1 MIRGRKRYF
10 CPNCR
15 VNPKFSFLLELPVA
29 EIESIF
35 HHPSISFCYTC
46 GNKICR
52 EDNIAVCKDGCKL
65 VNFTLNSESI
75 PANNTKSGESI
86 YIHKHKLSDTF
97 FTFCRMSD

>member
-1 MIRGRKRYF
+1 MIRGQKKYF

-15 VNPKFSFLLELPVA
+15 TNPKFSFPLELSVA
-29 EIESIF
+29 EIENIF

-46 GNKICR
+46 GNNICR

-75 PANNTKSGESI
+75 PAINTESDESI
-86 YIHKHKLSDTF
+86 YIHKHTISKTF
-97 FTFCRMSD
+97 FYFL